1 MGFSFRF
8 LVIFPFQNH
17 FFNQKKIKPNI
28 SLKTKYIYQSNK
40 MNRFRLHCH
49 CTLPWFMIFLRGS
62 SDIFILWPLTA
73 AAFRESCWWQ
83 SVYWLP
89 VNHWYFNI
97 YLYREFFSFPRIIF
111 FYLTSK
117 TTFFEA
123 KQLVEILE
131 SMLNIKLFII

>member
-1 MGFSFRF
+1 MYSGFNNFILTNF
-8 LVIFPFQNH
+8 IYA
-17 FFNQKKIKPNI
+17 KPNI
-28 SLKTKYIYQSNK
+28 SYQKWNWPGFELFTTRSEQERHRSTLSLYINIMY
-40 MNRFRLHCH
+40 
-49 CTLPWFMIFLRGS
+49 MIYFTGS
-62 SDIFILWPLTA
+62 MDIYILWPLTA

-123 KQLVEILE
+123 KQLVEIE
-131 SMLNIKLFII
+131 KWKVCWI